1 MFKSLKI
8 ENGKLFRGSIPF
20 YIMNLKKKLIY
31 ISSSNKNITDYYYS
45 LKDFFDEKISA
56 VENYNYSQSEM
67 REKNYEILDFFGEK
81 GNAVLFLSLD
91 AVFRKYFLKSNSVVL
106 EKNKEYKISELREFF
121 SDEGYIE
128 NYLVEKKGQYSIRGD
143 IVDIFPLT
151 EDYPIRIEFWGDE
164 IEEIRIFDIDS
175 QKSMEKIEKTEI
187 FSNND
192 GDGNCD
198 FSDLLNMLGNNKIA
212 IIMENLDILD
222 YKFEEFILDNRDYEN
237 ELREKYL
244 KIKEKALSIEV
255 KRFDSE
261 ESIKFKEI
269 DYIRELSNSYNITLY
284 TEEKKRYSEIFKKE
298 KIKIERI
305 AHYEGFLCDENLVLT
320 DRELKGIRVKRAEK
334 RKDALKLTNINQI
347 RGGDYVIH
355 ENYGVGLFLG
365 IEVIDNSDYIA
376 IKYADE
382 DKLYVPI
389 ESINRIEKYIYEV
402 GKIPELYK
410 LGRRGFKRKR
420 DKLRKNI
427 EEFAKE
433 LIEIQA
439 KRANSIGYSYSIDT
453 VWQEEFEEG
462 FPYNETKDQLKA
474 IQDVKYDMESNRIMD
489 RIVCGD
495 VGYGKTEVALRAAF
509 KACMD
514 SKQVAILAPT
524 TVLANQHYERFIER
538 FKNFPVEIKLISR
551 LESVKEQK
559 DILEKLRDGKIDVII
574 GTHRLLSDDV
584 KFSDLGLV
592 IIDEEQ
598 KFGVKAKEKLKHLRI
613 NVDML
618 TLTATPIPRTLNLAL
633 LGIRDIS
640 IIDTP
645 PSNRQPIE
653 TLFVPDKDAV
663 IKETILKEISREG
676 QVFYLYNSVKTM
688 EYKYKK
694 LRKILPS
701 SVSVDYIHGRMP
713 SSEIKRKISEFENGE
728 FDVLLTTTIIENGI
742 DIENANTM
750 VIEGMSRLGLAQIYQ
765 LRGRIG
771 RSGRK
776 AYCYLVL
783 DEEVKLNKRGELRKD
798 SIMQL
803 GEFGAG
809 FQLSLEDMKI
819 RGAGE
824 LLGEKQH
831 GAIETFGY
839 DLYLKMLDEEM
850 KKQKNIEVE
859 DRDVVINIGVK
870 GYIPDSYIKEEEKI
884 VIYKRILQLENLQD
898 LNNLKEEV
906 KDRFGRF
913 PKEVEDL
920 FEFNILKIKAAGIG
934 IKEIQERNGAYI
946 IRINEN
952 KFELDKLNVLILNGE
967 VRYLG
972 KEQALSYTGK
982 IEDFLDKFN

>member
-8 ENGKLFRGSIPF
+8 EKGKLYRGSIPF
-20 YIMNLKKKLIY
+20 FIMNLKKKLIY
-31 ISSSNKNITDYYYS
+31 ISSSNKNILDYYYS
-45 LKDFFDEKISA
+45 LKDFSDRKVTAI
-56 VENYNYSQSEM
+56 ENYNYTEAEI
-67 REKNYEILDFFGEK
+67 REKNYEIVEFFHENNEGII
-81 GNAVLFLSLD
+81 FLSLD
-91 AVFRKYFLKSNSVVL
+91 SIFRKYFLQSSSFKLS
-106 EKNKEYKISELREFF
+106 KGKEYRLSDLRSFF
-121 SDEGYIE
+121 IENGYTE
-128 NYLVEKKGQYSIRGD
+128 NYLIEKKGEFSIRGD
-143 IVDIFPLT
+143 IVDVFPIS
-151 EDYPIRIEFWGDE
+151 EENPVRIEFWGDE
-164 IEEIRIFDIDS
+164 IEEIRIFDIDD
-175 QKSMEKIEKTEI
+175 QKSIKKINTLEI
-187 FSNND
+187 FSNID
-192 GDGNCD
+192 GEEKYD
-198 FSDLLNMLGNNKIA
+198 FRELLDVYSDQNIEIIIENK
-212 IIMENLDILD
+212 DILD
-222 YKFEEFILDNRDYEN
+222 YKFEEYMLNYRDEEDKLRKKYEEIKKISKII
-237 ELREKYL
+237 EL
-244 KIKEKALSIEV
+244 I
-255 KRFDSE
+255 RFDSDE
-261 ESIKFKEI
+261 ISKFKDTE
-269 DYIRELSNSYNITLY
+269 YIKKLNTKKNIIIY
-284 TEEKKRYSEIFKKE
+284 TEEKKRYSEIFKDQD
-298 KIKIERI
+298 IKIERI
-305 AHYEGFLCDENLVLT
+305 AHYEGFSCDKNLILT

-334 RKDALKLTNINQI
+334 RKDALKLTSINQI
-347 RGGDYVIH
+347 RAGDYVIH

-365 IEVIDNSDYIA
+365 IEIIDQSDYIS

-389 ESINRIEKYIYEV
+389 ENINRIEKFIYEP

-427 EEFAKE
+427 EAFAKE

-439 KRANSIGYSYSIDT
+439 KRANSLGYSYSQDT

-474 IQDVKYDMESNRIMD
+474 ILEVKSDMESGRIMD

-524 TVLANQHYERFIER
+524 TVLANQHYERFVER
-538 FKNFPVEIKLISR
+538 FKNFPLEIRLISR
-551 LESVKEQK
+551 LESQKEQK
-559 DILEKLRDGKIDVII
+559 NILENLKEGKVDII
-574 GTHRLLSDDV
+574 VGTHRLLS
-584 KFSDLGLV
+584 SDIVFGNLGLV
-592 IIDEEQ
+592 VIDEEQ
-598 KFGVKAKEKLKHLRI
+598 KFGVKAKEKLKQLRI

-653 TLFVPDKDAV
+653 TKFIPDKDEAV
-663 IKETILKEISREG
+663 KEVVLREISREG

-694 LRKILPS
+694 LKKILPS
-701 SVSVDYIHGRMP
+701 SISVDYIHGRMP
-713 SSEIKRKISEFENGE
+713 SSDIKRKISEFENGE

-750 VIEGMSRLGLAQIYQ
+750 IIEGMSRLGLAQIYQ
-765 LRGRIG
+765 LRGRVG

-783 DEEVKLNKRGELRKD
+783 DEEAKLNKKGEMRKE
-798 SIMQL
+798 SLLQL

-850 KKQKNIEVE
+850 KKQKNIVI
-859 DRDVVINIGVK
+859 DDDKVVINIK
-870 GYIPDSYIKEEEKI
+870 HRGYIPDSYIKEEEKI
-884 VIYKRILQLENLQD
+884 VIYKRILKLESLEE
-898 LNNLKEEV
+898 LNNLSEEV
-906 KDRFGRF
+906 KDRFGKL
-913 PKEVEDL
+913 PDEVEEL
-920 FEFNILKIKAAGIG
+920 FYFNKLKIRAKNIG
-934 IKEIQERNGAYI
+934 IKEIEERENGYI
-946 IRINEN
+946 IKIYEN
-952 KFELDKLNVLILNGE
+952 KFELDKLNMLILNGDIT
-967 VRYLG
+967 YLG
-972 KEQALSYTGK
+972 KEKALLYKESL
-982 IEDFLDKFN
+982 EEFFNKFN

>member
-20 YIMNLKKKLIY
+20 YIMNFNKKLIY

-45 LKDFFDEKISA
+45 LKDFFDGKISA
-56 VENYNYSQSEM
+56 VENYNYSQSEI
-67 REKNYEILDFFGEK
+67 REKNYEILEFFGEI

-91 AVFRKYFLKSNSVVL
+91 SVFRKYFLKSNSIIF
-106 EKNKEYKISELREFF
+106 EKNKEYKISEIRDFF
-121 SDEGYIE
+121 SEEGYME

-143 IVDIFPLT
+143 IIDIFPLT
-151 EDYPIRIEFWGDE
+151 EDYPIRIEFWGNE
-164 IEEIRIFDIDS
+164 IEEIRRFNIEN
-175 QKSMEKIEKTEI
+175 QKSLEKIKKIEI

-192 GDGNCD
+192 GDGNYD
-198 FSDLLNMLGNNKIA
+198 FLDLLNFFENSNIS

-222 YKFEEFILDNRDYEN
+222 YKFEEFLLDKRDYES

-244 KIKEKALSIEV
+244 KIKEKSIFIDL
-255 KRFDSE
+255 KRFDYE
-261 ESIKFKEI
+261 ESTKFKEI
-269 DYIRELSNSYNITLY
+269 DYIRELSNKYNIILY
-284 TEEKKRYSEIFKKE
+284 TEEKKRYSEIFKE
-298 KIKIERI
+298 ENISIERI
-305 AHYEGFLCDENLVLT
+305 PHYEGFFCDKNLILT
-320 DRELKGIRVKRAEK
+320 DRELKGIRVKRASE

-389 ESINRIEKYIYEV
+389 ENINRIEKYIYEP

-410 LGRRGFKRKR
+410 LGRKGFKRKR

-439 KRANSIGYSYSIDT
+439 KRANNIGYSYSRDT

-474 IQDVKYDMESNRIMD
+474 IQDVKSDMESERIMD

-514 SKQVAILAPT
+514 EKQVAILAPT
-524 TVLANQHYERFIER
+524 TVLANQHYERFVER
-538 FKNFPVEIKLISR
+538 FKNFPIEIKLISR
-551 LESVKEQK
+551 LESAKEQK
-559 DILEKLRDGKIDVII
+559 DILEKLKDGRIDVII
-574 GTHRLLSDDV
+574 GTHRLLSDDI
-584 KFSDLGLV
+584 KFSNLGLV

-653 TLFVPDKDAV
+653 TLFIPDKDSE
-663 IKETILKEISREG
+663 IKEKILKEISREG

-701 SVSVDYIHGRMP
+701 SVSIDYIHGRMP
-713 SSEIKRKISEFENGE
+713 SSEIKRKISEFERGE

-750 VIEGMSRLGLAQIYQ
+750 IIEGMSRLGLAQIYQ

-850 KKQKNIEVE
+850 KKQKNIQVE
-859 DRDVVINIGVK
+859 DNEVIINIGIK

-884 VIYKRILQLENLQD
+884 VIYKRILQLENL
-898 LNNLKEEV
+898 EELE
-906 KDRFGRF
+906 KLREEIRDRFGRF

-920 FEFNILKIKAAGIG
+920 FDFNILKLRALKIG
-934 IKEIQERNGAYI
+934 IKEISEKNGEYI
-946 IRINEN
+946 IKINKN
-952 KFELDKLNVLILNGE
+952 KFELDKLNMLILKGE
-967 VRYLG
+967 IRYLS
-972 KEQALSYTGK
+972 KEQALSYKGR
-982 IEDFLDKFN
+982 IEKFLDKFN